1 MKKLFLVTI
10 VILIFAFSTFSQTPK
25 FADYK
30 VNKIYTGKNAK
41 PIITGD
47 DRMFRTRIRE
57 ASKNK
62 VNFAGRYIVET
73 IGCGTS
79 CNITYI
85 LDAMSGKVYG
95 VPFSICCEF
104 DYENPDKTRDIERVS
119 FRLNSN
125 LIIFA
130 GLRNED
136 GVRGFHFYK
145 FENGRLKFIKTI
157 KY

>member
-1 MKKLFLVTI
+1 MKKLLPLF
-10 VILIFAFSTFSQTPK
+10 ILIFAFSVYSQVPK
-25 FADYK
+25 FRDYP
-30 VNKIYTGKNAK
+30 VNTTYTGKNAK
-41 PIITGD
+41 PIITGA

-62 VNFAGRYIVET
+62 VNFAGRYIVEQ

-79 CNITYI
+79 CNITYVI
-85 LDAMSGKVYG
+85 DAVTGKVFSPG
-95 VPFSICCEF
+95 FSICCEF

-119 FRLNSN
+119 FKLNSN

-145 FENGRLKFIKTI
+145 FQNGRFRFIQTI